1 MVSLSDIQ
9 TVASQIAQAVHPEKI
24 FLFGSYAY
32 GKPTPDSDVDLLV
45 EMRTP
50 LRAVEQAARIRRD
63 VDFPFPVDL
72 LVRTP
77 EQIEERLAMGDGFIR
92 EITTRGTVLYEAV
105 HKRVD

>member
-9 TVASQIAQAVHPEKI
+9 SIASEIARRFHPNKI
-24 FLFGSYAY
+24 LLFGSYAY

-45 EMRTP
+45 TMRTP
-50 LRAVEQAARIRRD
+50 LRPVEQASRIRKE

-77 EQIEERLAMGDGFIR
+77 EQIDKRLAMGDGFIR
-92 EITTRGTVLYEAV
+92 DVTCRGKVLYEAD
-105 HKRVD
+105 HKGMD